1 MLHGAANTLSGRD
14 GSGLVLLAHGPLGS
28 LPVLHFI
35 AELLRAAPL
44 LGHRWRRFVKRTM
57 AGGSVAV
64 VCSGVVLGT
73 AIRPA
78 GADPIGAT
86 RDQISATRAQ
96 IQAGAAQVHALT
108 VAFQQANLEAGTLA
122 QQVGVDQDQIAQ
134 LQGQLSGSER
144 ILRRQA
150 LLSYT
155 GGASSN
161 LDVRMA
167 STDPSV
173 GVEYLQV
180 ATGDLNDAVDQ
191 LRTQQGQLASVEATL
206 ARQEQQSEVAAA
218 SAAQARQQA
227 LAAATAEQDRL
238 DQLQT
243 QLNQYIEAAAV
254 AAQRQAAQAAQA
266 ASAQAARVA
275 SAQAARAAAARAAA
289 ATPTPVAPTQGLPVN
304 GGLVSAVNSIV
315 STPAPAPAPAPSPP
329 ASSGGGAGGVW
340 LQLRECESGDNYAEN
355 TGNGFYGAYQFS
367 EQTWA
372 GLGYPGRPDLEP
384 PAMQDQAAMKLQAEA
399 GWAPW
404 PACSVALGLR

>member
-1 MLHGAANTLSGRD
+1 MAVWPLSA
-14 GSGLVLLAHGPLGS
+14 LARSWARPFAPRGPTPS
-28 LPVLHFI
+28 
-35 AELLRAAPL
+35 APP
-44 LGHRWRRFVKRTM
+44 
-57 AGGSVAV
+57 
-64 VCSGVVLGT
+64 GT
-73 AIRPA
+73 R
-78 GADPIGAT
+78 
-86 RDQISATRAQ
+86 SAPPGAQ

-191 LRTQQGQLASVEATL
+191 LRTQQGQLASAEATL
-206 ARQEQQSEVAAA
+206 ARQEQQSEAAAA

-266 ASAQAARVA
+266 ASAQAVRPGCPPA

-315 STPAPAPAPAPSPP
+315 STPAPAPAPAPGPP

-384 PAMQDQAAMKLQAEA
+384 PAMQDEAAMKLQAEA